1 LALTD
6 EAIMG
11 IKRMKAEVE
20 TWFRH
25 QPEIGFPPGRAGEGV
40 R

>member
-20 TWFRH
+20 TWFRR
-25 QPEIGFPPGRAGEGV
+25 QPEIGIPPGRAGEGV

>member
-1 LALTD
+1 MALTD

-25 QPEIGFPPGRAGEGV
+25 QPEIGFPPERAGEGV